1 MTDKKKDI
9 PKHWKVR
16 KMGEVFL
23 IERGG
28 SPRPIKA
35 YITNDIDG
43 LNWIKIGDTSENAK
57 YIESAKE
64 KIKPSGLRKT
74 RQVFKGDFLLSNS
87 MSFGRP
93 YILKIDGCIHDGWL
107 VIRKNDKVDSEY
119 LYYLLSSNNVY
130 AQFCTLAKGSTVK
143 NLNID
148 AVKQVII
155 PIPPLFEQKAIVE
168 KIEELFSELDKG
180 IEELKTAQ
188 EQLKVY
194 RQSLLK
200 WAFEGKLTN
209 DSVEDGNLPKG
220 WKRVSIQD
228 IVSKEKHA
236 LKAGPFGSSLKK
248 EFYTK
253 SGYKIY
259 GQEQVIGGDPFFGDY
274 FISEEKFQEL
284 KSNKVKPNDIL
295 ISLVGTVGKVL
306 ILPKNCKSG
315 IINPRLVKITL
326 NNDIY
331 LPEFFKYYFESPIV
345 KSFYSGKAQ
354 GTTMDVLN
362 LGIIKTIPF
371 VISSLSEQQK
381 IIESLEEKLSVCD
394 QMEQTIMQSLQQAES
409 LRQSILKQAFE
420 GKLVTVQEEVP
431 LYTPKK
437 IPFYQ
442 AQLFGYMIATSANN
456 NIDHGEMT
464 LAKNSYLIDK
474 IYGVPTYFDYG
485 RGHLGPY
492 SIEMKDVLYKKCKQ
506 FFNKGEYYLE
516 LQNSDKLFKYTNPYE
531 ARTRMA
537 MDELSAIFSQYDDKE
552 RSYQT
557 ELLATVCKV
566 IEDIQTTDLKDV
578 RTSMKEWKIDLK
590 TTKFKNKA
598 EKFSESDTASCLSFI
613 IARGWDE
620 KLIS

>member
-1 MTDKKKDI
+1 MTDHKNDI

-35 YITNDIDG
+35 YITNDVEG

-107 VIRKNDKVDSEY
+107 VIRKDDRVDPEY

-130 AQFCTLAKGSTVK
+130 SQFCTLAKGSTVK

-155 PIPPLFEQKAIVE
+155 PIPPPSEQKVIVE

-180 IEELKTAQ
+180 IEELRTAQ

-209 DSVEDGNLPKG
+209 DNIEDGKLPKG
-220 WKRVSIQD
+220 WKWVDLGGLAEKVTDGEHTTPKRSAEGVLLLSARNIQNGYLNLSNVD
-228 IVSKEKHA
+228 YVPEEEYQRI
-236 LKAGPFGSSLKK
+236 KK
-248 EFYTK
+248 RCNPE
-253 SGYKIY
+253 Y
-259 GQEQVIGGDPFFGDY
+259 GDV
-274 FISEEKFQEL
+274 
-284 KSNKVKPNDIL
+284 L
-295 ISLVGTVGKVL
+295 ISCSGSIGRICAVPSNLCFTLVRSVA
-306 ILPKNCKSG
+306 
-315 IINPRLVKITL
+315 LVKL
-326 NNDIY
+326 NPQKYSSKFFEY
-331 LPEFFKYYFESPIV
+331 LLQSPILQ
-345 KSFYSGKAQ
+345 KQIEKGKKATAQ
-354 GTTMDVLN
+354 AN
-362 LGIIKTIPF
+362 LFLAPIKKLQIIET
-371 VISSLSEQQK
+371 SLSEQLK
-381 IIESLEEKLSVCD
+381 VVKALEEKLSVCY
-394 QMEQTIMQSLQQAES
+394 QMEQTIIQSLQQAES

-420 GKLVTVQEEVP
+420 GKLVTIQEEVP
-431 LYTPKK
+431 VYTPKK

-442 AQLFGYMIATSANN
+442 AQLFAYIIDTSAKN
-456 NIDHGEMT
+456 NIEHGEMT
-464 LAKNSYLIDK
+464 LAKNAYLLDK
-474 IYGVPTYFDYG
+474 IYGVRTYFDYR

-492 SIEMKDVLYKKCKQ
+492 SIQMKSVLYGGSLKQ
-506 FFNKGEYYLE
+506 FFKKGEFHIE

-531 ARTRMA
+531 SQTREA
-537 MDELSAIFSQYDDKE
+537 MEDLSSIISQYEDKE

-566 IEDIQTTDLKDV
+566 IEDIQTTDLKAV
-578 RTSMKEWKIDLK
+578 RASMKEWEIDLK
-590 TTKFKNKA
+590 TTKHKNKA
-598 EKFSESDTASCLSFI
+598 EKFSESDTASCLNFI
-613 IARGWDE
+613 ISKGWDK
-620 KLIS
+620 KLIK

>member
-1 MTDKKKDI
+1 MTDHKNDI
-9 PKHWKVR
+9 PKHWKV
-16 KMGEVFL
+16 KKLGEVCIYTKGKKPTL
-23 IERGG
+23 LNSLKTKDCSI
-28 SPRPIKA
+28 PYINIKA
-35 YITNDIDG
+35 FEKGIYDEYTNGIKCKLCEDGDLLMVWDGARCGLIGKAKKGAVGSTLMKILPIDE
-43 LNWIKIGDTSENAK
+43 LDE
-57 YIESAKE
+57 
-64 KIKPSGLRKT
+64 
-74 RQVFKGDFLLSNS
+74 
-87 MSFGRP
+87 
-93 YILKIDGCIHDGWL
+93 
-107 VIRKNDKVDSEY
+107 EY
-119 LYYLLSSNNVY
+119 LYHFITSKFHTINTNPKGVGIPHVEPNLLWNFY
-130 AQFCTLAKGSTVK
+130 
-143 NLNID
+143 
-148 AVKQVII
+148 I
-155 PIPPLFEQKAIVE
+155 PIPPLSEQKAIVK

-180 IEELKTAQ
+180 VEDLKTVQ
-188 EQLKVY
+188 NQLKIY

-209 DSVEDGNLPKG
+209 DNVEDGNLPKG

-371 VISSLSEQQK
+371 VICSISEQQK
-381 IIESLEEKLSVCD
+381 IIEILEEKLSVFD
-394 QMEQTIMQSLQQAES
+394 QMEQTIVQSLQQAES
-409 LRQSILKQAFE
+409 LRQSILKQAFK
-420 GKLVTVQEEVP
+420 GKLITVQEEVP
-431 LYTPKK
+431 VYTPKK

-442 AQLFGYMIATSANN
+442 AQLFAYIIDTSANN
-456 NIDHGEMT
+456 NIDLGEMT

-474 IYGVPTYFDYG
+474 IYGVRTYFDYG

-492 SIEMKDVLYKKCKQ
+492 SIEMKSVLYGSSLKQ
-506 FFNKGEYYLE
+506 FFKKGEFHIE
-516 LQNSDKLFKYTNPYE
+516 LQNAEKLFKYTNPYE
-531 ARTRMA
+531 SQTREA
-537 MDELSAIFSQYDDKE
+537 MEDLSAIISQYEGKE

-566 IEDIQTTDLKDV
+566 IEDIQTTDLKAV
-578 RTSMKEWKIDLK
+578 RASMKEWEIDLK
-590 TTKFKNKA
+590 TTKHKNKA
-598 EKFSESDTASCLSFI
+598 EKFSESDTASCLNFI
-613 IARGWDE
+613 ISKGWDK
-620 KLIS
+620 KLIK

>member
-1 MTDKKKDI
+1 MTDHKNDI
-9 PKHWKVR
+9 PKHWKV
-16 KMGEVFL
+16 KKLGEVCIYTKGKKPTL
-23 IERGG
+23 LNSLKTKDCSI
-28 SPRPIKA
+28 PYINIKA
-35 YITNDIDG
+35 FEKGIYDEYTNGIKCNLCEDGDLLMVWDEARCGLIGKAKKGAVGSTLMKILPIDE
-43 LNWIKIGDTSENAK
+43 LDE
-57 YIESAKE
+57 
-64 KIKPSGLRKT
+64 
-74 RQVFKGDFLLSNS
+74 
-87 MSFGRP
+87 
-93 YILKIDGCIHDGWL
+93 
-107 VIRKNDKVDSEY
+107 EY
-119 LYYLLSSNNVY
+119 LYHFITSKFHTINTNPKGVGIPHVEPNLLWNFY
-130 AQFCTLAKGSTVK
+130 
-143 NLNID
+143 
-148 AVKQVII
+148 I
-155 PIPPLFEQKAIVE
+155 PIPPLSEQKAIVE

-180 IEELKTAQ
+180 IEELRTAQ
-188 EQLKVY
+188 GQLKVY

-209 DSVEDGNLPKG
+209 DNVEDGNLPKG

-371 VISSLSEQQK
+371 VICSISEQQK
-381 IIESLEEKLSVCD
+381 IIEILEEKLSVFD
-394 QMEQTIMQSLQQAES
+394 QMEQTIVQSLQQAES
-409 LRQSILKQAFE
+409 LRQSILKQAFK
-420 GKLVTVQEEVP
+420 GKLITVQEEVP
-431 LYTPKK
+431 VYTPKK

-442 AQLFGYMIATSANN
+442 AQLFAYIIDTSANN
-456 NIDHGEMT
+456 NIDLGEMT

-474 IYGVPTYFDYG
+474 IYGVRTYFDYG

-492 SIEMKDVLYKKCKQ
+492 SIQMKSVLYGGSLKQ
-506 FFNKGEYYLE
+506 FFKKGEFHIE

-531 ARTRMA
+531 SQTREA
-537 MDELSAIFSQYDDKE
+537 MEDLSSIISQYEDKE

-566 IEDIQTTDLKDV
+566 IEDIQTTDLKAV
-578 RTSMKEWKIDLK
+578 RASMKEWEIDLK
-590 TTKFKNKA
+590 TTKHKNKA
-598 EKFSESDTASCLSFI
+598 EKFSKSDTASCLNFI
-613 IARGWDE
+613 ISKGWDK
-620 KLIS
+620 KLIK

>member
-1 MTDKKKDI
+1 MTENKNDI
-9 PKHWKVR
+9 PKHWKV
-16 KMGEVFL
+16 KKLGEVCTYTKGKKPSL
-23 IERGG
+23 LNSHKTKDCSI
-28 SPRPIKA
+28 PYINIKA
-35 YITNDIDG
+35 FEKGIYDEYTNGIKCNLCEDGDLLMVWDGARCGLIGKAKKGAVGSTLMKILPIDE
-43 LNWIKIGDTSENAK
+43 LDE
-57 YIESAKE
+57 
-64 KIKPSGLRKT
+64 
-74 RQVFKGDFLLSNS
+74 
-87 MSFGRP
+87 
-93 YILKIDGCIHDGWL
+93 
-107 VIRKNDKVDSEY
+107 EY
-119 LYYLLSSNNVY
+119 LYHFIASKFHTINTNPKGVGIPHVEPNLLWNFY
-130 AQFCTLAKGSTVK
+130 
-143 NLNID
+143 
-148 AVKQVII
+148 I
-155 PIPPLFEQKAIVE
+155 PIPPLSEQKAIVK

-180 IEELKTAQ
+180 VEDLKTVQ
-188 EQLKVY
+188 NQLKIY

-209 DSVEDGNLPKG
+209 DNVEDGNLPKG

-371 VISSLSEQQK
+371 VICSISEQQK
-381 IIESLEEKLSVCD
+381 IIEILEEKLSVFD
-394 QMEQTIMQSLQQAES
+394 QMEQTIVQSLQQAES
-409 LRQSILKQAFE
+409 LRQSILKQAFK
-420 GKLVTVQEEVP
+420 GKLITVQEEVP
-431 LYTPKK
+431 VYTPKK

-442 AQLFGYMIATSANN
+442 AQLFAYIIDTSANN
-456 NIDHGEMT
+456 NIDLGEMT

-474 IYGVPTYFDYG
+474 IYGVRTYFDYG

-492 SIEMKDVLYKKCKQ
+492 SIEMKSVLYGSSLKQ
-506 FFNKGEYYLE
+506 FFKKGEFHIE
-516 LQNSDKLFKYTNPYE
+516 LQNAEKLFKYTNPYE
-531 ARTRMA
+531 SQTREA
-537 MDELSAIFSQYDDKE
+537 MEDLSAIISQYEGKE

-566 IEDIQTTDLKDV
+566 IEDIQTTDLKAV
-578 RTSMKEWKIDLK
+578 RASMKEWEIDLK
-590 TTKFKNKA
+590 TTKHKNKA
-598 EKFSESDTASCLSFI
+598 EKFSESDTASCLNFI
-613 IARGWDE
+613 ISKGWDK
-620 KLIS
+620 KLIK

>member
-1 MTDKKKDI
+1 MTDHKNDI

-35 YITNDIDG
+35 YITNDVEG

-107 VIRKNDKVDSEY
+107 VIRKDDRVDPEY

-130 AQFCTLAKGSTVK
+130 SQFCTLAKGSTVK

-155 PIPPLFEQKAIVE
+155 PIPPPSEQKAIVE

-180 IEELKTAQ
+180 VEDLKTVQ
-188 EQLKVY
+188 NQLKIY

-209 DSVEDGNLPKG
+209 DNVEDGNLPKG
-220 WKRVSIQD
+220 WRRTDLVNVAEIQRGRSKHRPRNDKSLYGGVYPFVQTGDIRDAAGGYIKNHTQTYNETGLQQSRLWKKGTLCITIAANIGDTAILDFDACFPDSIVG
-228 IVSKEKHA
+228 IVP
-236 LKAGPFGSSLKK
+236 LKD
-248 EFYTK
+248 
-253 SGYKIY
+253 
-259 GQEQVIGGDPFFGDY
+259 V
-274 FISEEKFQEL
+274 
-284 KSNKVKPNDIL
+284 
-295 ISLVGTVGKVL
+295 
-306 ILPKNCKSG
+306 
-315 IINPRLVKITL
+315 
-326 NNDIY
+326 
-331 LPEFFKYYFESPIV
+331 
-345 KSFYSGKAQ
+345 
-354 GTTMDVLN
+354 VLN
-362 LGIIKTIPF
+362 KFVNYFFVSYKQRLEELAPATAQKNINVAILEKISIP
-371 VISSLSEQQK
+371 IPSLTEQQR
-381 IIESLEEKLSVCD
+381 IVEILEEKLSVCD
-394 QMEQTIMQSLQQAES
+394 QMEQTIIQSLQQAES

-420 GKLVTVQEEVP
+420 GKLVTIQEVP
-431 LYTPKK
+431 VYTPKK

-442 AQLFGYMIATSANN
+442 AQLFGYIIDTSANN

-474 IYGVPTYFDYG
+474 IYGVPTYFDYA

-492 SIEMKDVLYKKCKQ
+492 SIQMKSVLNGSSLKQ
-506 FFNKGEYYLE
+506 FFKKGEFHIE

-531 ARTRMA
+531 SQTREA
-537 MDELSAIFSQYDDKE
+537 MEDLSSIISQYEDKE

-566 IEDIQTTDLKDV
+566 IEDIQTTDIKAV
-578 RTSMKEWKIDLK
+578 RASMKEWEIDLK
-590 TTKFKNKA
+590 TTKHKNKA
-598 EKFSESDTASCLSFI
+598 EKFSESDTASCLNFI
-613 IARGWDE
+613 ISKGWDK
-620 KLIS
+620 KLIK

>member
-1 MTDKKKDI
+1 MTDHKNDI
-9 PKHWKVR
+9 PKHWKV
-16 KMGEVFL
+16 KKLGEVCIYTKGKKPTL
-23 IERGG
+23 LNSLKTKDCSI
-28 SPRPIKA
+28 PYINIKA
-35 YITNDIDG
+35 FEKGIYDEYTNGIKCKLCEDGDLLMVWDGARCGLIGKAKKGAVGSTLMKILPIDE
-43 LNWIKIGDTSENAK
+43 LDE
-57 YIESAKE
+57 
-64 KIKPSGLRKT
+64 
-74 RQVFKGDFLLSNS
+74 
-87 MSFGRP
+87 
-93 YILKIDGCIHDGWL
+93 
-107 VIRKNDKVDSEY
+107 EY
-119 LYYLLSSNNVY
+119 LYHFITSKFHTINTNPKGVGIPHVEPNLLWNFY
-130 AQFCTLAKGSTVK
+130 
-143 NLNID
+143 
-148 AVKQVII
+148 I
-155 PIPPLFEQKAIVE
+155 PIPPLSEQKAIVK

-180 IEELKTAQ
+180 VEDLKTVQ
-188 EQLKVY
+188 NQLKIY

-209 DSVEDGNLPKG
+209 DNVEDGNLPKG

-371 VISSLSEQQK
+371 VICSISEQQK
-381 IIESLEEKLSVCD
+381 IIEILEEKLSVFD
-394 QMEQTIMQSLQQAES
+394 QMEQTIVQSLQQAES
-409 LRQSILKQAFE
+409 LRQSILKQAFK
-420 GKLVTVQEEVP
+420 GKLITVQEEVP
-431 LYTPKK
+431 VYTPKK

-442 AQLFGYMIATSANN
+442 AQLFAYIIDTSANN
-456 NIDHGEMT
+456 NIDLGEMT

-474 IYGVPTYFDYG
+474 IYGVRTYFDYG

-492 SIEMKDVLYKKCKQ
+492 SIEMKSVLYGSSLKQ
-506 FFNKGEYYLE
+506 FFKKGEFHIE
-516 LQNSDKLFKYTNPYE
+516 LQNAEKLFKYTNPYE
-531 ARTRMA
+531 SQTREA
-537 MDELSAIFSQYDDKE
+537 MEDLSAIISQYEGKE

-566 IEDIQTTDLKDV
+566 IEDIQTTDLKAV
-578 RTSMKEWKIDLK
+578 RASMKEWKIDLK
-590 TTKFKNKA
+590 TTKHKNKA
-598 EKFSESDTASCLSFI
+598 EKFSESDTASCLNFI
-613 IARGWDE
+613 ISKGWDK
-620 KLIS
+620 KLIK

>member
-1 MTDKKKDI
+1 MTDNKNDI
-9 PKHWKVR
+9 PKHWKVK

-35 YITNDIDG
+35 YITNDING
-43 LNWIKIGDTSENAK
+43 LNWIKIGDTSETAK

-64 KIKPSGLRKT
+64 KIKPSGLKKT

-180 IEELKTAQ
+180 VEELRTSQ
-188 EQLKVY
+188 DQLKVY
-194 RQSLLK
+194 RQSLLN

-209 DSVEDGNLPKG
+209 NVEEGKLPKG
-220 WKRVSIQD
+220 WKKQELSFLANVIDPQPSHRTPPISKDGIPYVSTKDFNSQSDKID
-228 IVSKEKHA
+228 FSNARMVSKSVLEEH
-236 LKAGPFGSSLKK
+236 LNRYQL
-248 EFYTK
+248 E
-253 SGYKIY
+253 Y
-259 GQEQVIGGDPFFGDY
+259 GDFVIGKIGTIGQPVHITLPQNY
-274 FISEEKFQEL
+274 TLSANI
-284 KSNKVKPNDIL
+284 IL
-295 ISLVGTVGKVL
+295 IQPRK
-306 ILPKNCKSG
+306 
-315 IINPRLVKITL
+315 INSSFL
-326 NNDIY
+326 
-331 LPEFFKYYFESPIV
+331 FYYFWSNEIEKVFQLGKNSTTQSAFGIQKARKIEIPI
-345 KSFYSGKAQ
+345 
-354 GTTMDVLN
+354 
-362 LGIIKTIPF
+362 P
-371 VISSLSEQQK
+371 SLSEQQK
-381 IIESLEEKLSVCD
+381 IVEILEEKLSVCD
-394 QMEQTIMQSLQQAES
+394 QMEQTITQSLQQAES
-409 LRQSILKQAFE
+409 LRQSIFKQAFE
-420 GKLVTVQEEVP
+420 GKLVTIKEEVP
-431 LYTPKK
+431 VYTPKK
-437 IPFYQ
+437 TPFYQ

-492 SIEMKDVLYKKCKQ
+492 SIQMKSVLYGGSLKQ
-506 FFNKGEYYLE
+506 FFKKGEFHIE
-516 LQNSDKLFKYTNPYE
+516 LQNSEKLFKYTNPYE
-531 ARTRMA
+531 TRTKMA
-537 MDELSAIFSQYDDKE
+537 MEELSAIFSQYDDKE
-552 RSYQT
+552 RPYQT

-566 IEDIQTTDLKDV
+566 IEDIQTTDLKAV
-578 RTSMKEWKIDLK
+578 RISMKEWKIDLK

-613 IARGWDE
+613 IARGWDK
-620 KLIS
+620 KLIN